1 MAKTDWDS
9 AAKLFALENERTGI
23 SVQDWCERNGLNYQ
37 SARRYLKS
45 RGQSP
50 SSKKDSRVQAPNGK
64 SKSSKTAQTAQKPVR
79 KTNAQISSAQINE
92 CASAQ
97 SEDDFDDDIEVDVK
111 STESDKPEYKGR
123 DEKGRFLKGE
133 YEGNPNPSH
142 SFPMGHTHS
151 LKHGGYATLIRNP
164 EDLEVADEAEIIGLI
179 AERRMYR
186 ARIASA
192 LRTINDLEGQIEEG
206 IDEPDKISSMLRL
219 IAAAN
224 NSIERCVGR
233 VESLTKTLSSI
244 RIDDVNG
251 PRLVAD
257 HKRIVAAEGKL
268 LAETDKLGRK
278 STAESV
284 TFQLDW

>member
-1 MAKTDWDS
+1 MAAEQRDW
-9 AAKLFALENERTGI
+9 AALAEQYSIDYEAEQI
-23 SVQDWCERNGLNYQ
+23 SPADWCERNHLPYGT
-37 SARRYLKS
+37 AKRYISLKAAKKACELRNS
-45 RGQSP
+45 RA
-50 SSKKDSRVQAPNGK
+50 KKTRP
-64 SKSSKTAQTAQKPVR
+64 
-79 KTNAQISSAQINE
+79 
-92 CASAQ
+92 
-97 SEDDFDDDIEVDVK
+97 
-111 STESDKPEYKGR
+111 GR
-123 DEKGRFLKGE
+123 NEKGHFIKGHQIPE
-133 YEGNPNPSH
+133 CTGQNMDNLVNFEK
-142 SFPMGHTHS
+142 GHTHS
-151 LKHGGYATLIRNP
+151 LKHGGYAKLIRNP

-206 IDEPDKISSMLRL
+206 IDDTDKISSMIRL

-251 PRLVAD
+251 PRLAAD

-284 TFQLDW
+284 TYQLDW

>member
-1 MAKTDWDS
+1 MAAEQRDW
-9 AAKLFALENERTGI
+9 AALAEQYSIDYEAEQI
-23 SVQDWCERNGLNYQ
+23 SPADWCERNHLPYGT
-37 SARRYLKS
+37 AKRYISIKAAKKACELRNS
-45 RGQSP
+45 RA
-50 SSKKDSRVQAPNGK
+50 KKTRP
-64 SKSSKTAQTAQKPVR
+64 
-79 KTNAQISSAQINE
+79 
-92 CASAQ
+92 
-97 SEDDFDDDIEVDVK
+97 
-111 STESDKPEYKGR
+111 GR
-123 DEKGRFLKGE
+123 NEKGHFIKGHQIPE
-133 YEGNPNPSH
+133 CTGKNMDNLVNFEK
-142 SFPMGHTHS
+142 GHTHS
-151 LKHGGYATLIRNP
+151 LKHGGYAKLIRNP

-206 IDEPDKISSMLRL
+206 IDDPDKISSMIRL

-251 PRLVAD
+251 PRLAAD

-284 TFQLDW
+284 TYQLDW

>member
-1 MAKTDWDS
+1 MAAEQRDW
-9 AAKLFALENERTGI
+9 AALAEQYSIDYEAEQI
-23 SVQDWCERNGLNYQ
+23 SPADWCERNHLPYGT
-37 SARRYLKS
+37 AKRYISIKAAKKACELRNS
-45 RGQSP
+45 RA
-50 SSKKDSRVQAPNGK
+50 KKTRP
-64 SKSSKTAQTAQKPVR
+64 
-79 KTNAQISSAQINE
+79 
-92 CASAQ
+92 
-97 SEDDFDDDIEVDVK
+97 
-111 STESDKPEYKGR
+111 GR
-123 DEKGRFLKGE
+123 NEKGHFIKGHQIPE
-133 YEGNPNPSH
+133 CTGQNMDNLVNFEK
-142 SFPMGHTHS
+142 GHTHS
-151 LKHGGYATLIRNP
+151 LKHGGYAKLIRNP

-192 LRTINDLEGQIEEG
+192 LRTINELEGQIEEG
-206 IDEPDKISSMLRL
+206 IDDPDKISSMIRL

-251 PRLVAD
+251 PRLAAD

-284 TFQLDW
+284 TYQLDW

>member
-1 MAKTDWDS
+1 MTAKKNPPPKPKPGRN
-9 AAKLFALENERTGI
+9 AKGHFIKGHQIPECTGQNMDNL
-23 SVQDWCERNGLNYQ
+23 VN
-37 SARRYLKS
+37 
-45 RGQSP
+45 
-50 SSKKDSRVQAPNGK
+50 
-64 SKSSKTAQTAQKPVR
+64 
-79 KTNAQISSAQINE
+79 
-92 CASAQ
+92 
-97 SEDDFDDDIEVDVK
+97 F
-111 STESDKPEYKGR
+111 
-123 DEKGRFLKGE
+123 EK
-133 YEGNPNPSH
+133 
-142 SFPMGHTHS
+142 GHTHS
-151 LKHGGYATLIRNP
+151 LKHGGYAKLIRNP

-192 LRTINDLEGQIEEG
+192 LRTINELEGQIEEG
-206 IDEPDKISSMLRL
+206 IDDPHKIASMIRL

-251 PRLVAD
+251 PRLAAD

-284 TFQLDW
+284 TYQLDW

>member
-97 SEDDFDDDIEVDVK
+97 SEDDFDDDI
-111 STESDKPEYKGR
+111 
-123 DEKGRFLKGE
+123 
-133 YEGNPNPSH
+133 
-142 SFPMGHTHS
+142 PM
-151 LKHGGYATLIRNP
+151 
-164 EDLEVADEAEIIGLI
+164 
-179 AERRMYR
+179 
-186 ARIASA
+186 
-192 LRTINDLEGQIEEG
+192 
-206 IDEPDKISSMLRL
+206 
-219 IAAAN
+219 
-224 NSIERCVGR
+224 
-233 VESLTKTLSSI
+233 
-244 RIDDVNG
+244 
-251 PRLVAD
+251 
-257 HKRIVAAEGKL
+257 
-268 LAETDKLGRK
+268 
-278 STAESV
+278 
-284 TFQLDW
+284 

>member
-1 MAKTDWDS
+1 MTAKKNTP
-9 AAKLFALENERTGI
+9 AKPKPGRNAKGHFVKGHQIPECTGKNMDNL
-23 SVQDWCERNGLNYQ
+23 VN
-37 SARRYLKS
+37 
-45 RGQSP
+45 
-50 SSKKDSRVQAPNGK
+50 
-64 SKSSKTAQTAQKPVR
+64 
-79 KTNAQISSAQINE
+79 
-92 CASAQ
+92 
-97 SEDDFDDDIEVDVK
+97 F
-111 STESDKPEYKGR
+111 
-123 DEKGRFLKGE
+123 EK
-133 YEGNPNPSH
+133 
-142 SFPMGHTHS
+142 GHTHS

-251 PRLVAD
+251 PRLAAD

-284 TFQLDW
+284 IFQLDW

>member
-1 MAKTDWDS
+1 MAAEQRDW
-9 AAKLFALENERTGI
+9 AALAEQYSIDYEAEQI
-23 SVQDWCERNGLNYQ
+23 SPADWCERNHLPYGT
-37 SARRYLKS
+37 AKRYISLKAAKKACELRNS
-45 RGQSP
+45 RA
-50 SSKKDSRVQAPNGK
+50 KKTRP
-64 SKSSKTAQTAQKPVR
+64 
-79 KTNAQISSAQINE
+79 
-92 CASAQ
+92 
-97 SEDDFDDDIEVDVK
+97 
-111 STESDKPEYKGR
+111 GR
-123 DEKGRFLKGE
+123 NEKGHFIKGHQIPE
-133 YEGNPNPSH
+133 CTGQNMDNLVNFEK
-142 SFPMGHTHS
+142 GHTHS
-151 LKHGGYATLIRNP
+151 LKHGGYAKLIRNP

-206 IDEPDKISSMLRL
+206 IDDPDKIASMIRL

-251 PRLVAD
+251 PRLAAD

-284 TFQLDW
+284 TYQLDW

>member
-251 PRLVAD
+251 PRLAAD

-284 TFQLDW
+284 IYQLDW

>member
-1 MAKTDWDS
+1 MAAEQRDW
-9 AAKLFALENERTGI
+9 AALAEQYSIDYEAEQI
-23 SVQDWCERNGLNYQ
+23 SPADWCERNHLPYGT
-37 SARRYLKS
+37 AKRYISLKAAKKACELRNS
-45 RGQSP
+45 RA
-50 SSKKDSRVQAPNGK
+50 KKTRP
-64 SKSSKTAQTAQKPVR
+64 
-79 KTNAQISSAQINE
+79 
-92 CASAQ
+92 
-97 SEDDFDDDIEVDVK
+97 
-111 STESDKPEYKGR
+111 GR
-123 DEKGRFLKGE
+123 NEKGHFIKGHQIPE
-133 YEGNPNPSH
+133 CTGQNMDNLVNFEK
-142 SFPMGHTHS
+142 GHTHS
-151 LKHGGYATLIRNP
+151 LKHGGYAKLIRNP

-192 LRTINDLEGQIEEG
+192 LRTINELEGQIEEG
-206 IDEPDKISSMLRL
+206 IDDPDKISSMIRL

-244 RIDDVNG
+244 RIDDING
-251 PRLVAD
+251 PRLAAD

-284 TFQLDW
+284 TYQLDW

>member
-1 MAKTDWDS
+1 MTAKKNPPPKPKPGRN
-9 AAKLFALENERTGI
+9 AKGHFIKGHQIPECTGQNMDNL
-23 SVQDWCERNGLNYQ
+23 VN
-37 SARRYLKS
+37 
-45 RGQSP
+45 
-50 SSKKDSRVQAPNGK
+50 
-64 SKSSKTAQTAQKPVR
+64 
-79 KTNAQISSAQINE
+79 
-92 CASAQ
+92 
-97 SEDDFDDDIEVDVK
+97 F
-111 STESDKPEYKGR
+111 
-123 DEKGRFLKGE
+123 EK
-133 YEGNPNPSH
+133 
-142 SFPMGHTHS
+142 GHTHS
-151 LKHGGYATLIRNP
+151 LKHGGYAKLIRNP

-192 LRTINDLEGQIEEG
+192 LRTINELEGQIEEG
-206 IDEPDKISSMLRL
+206 IDDPDKISSMIRL

-233 VESLTKTLSSI
+233 VESLTMTLSSI

-251 PRLVAD
+251 PRLAAD

-284 TFQLDW
+284 TYQLDW

>member
-1 MAKTDWDS
+1 MAAEQRDW
-9 AAKLFALENERTGI
+9 AALAEQYSIDYEAEQI
-23 SVQDWCERNGLNYQ
+23 SPADWCERNHLPYGT
-37 SARRYLKS
+37 AKRYISLKAAKKACELRNS
-45 RGQSP
+45 RA
-50 SSKKDSRVQAPNGK
+50 KKTRP
-64 SKSSKTAQTAQKPVR
+64 
-79 KTNAQISSAQINE
+79 
-92 CASAQ
+92 
-97 SEDDFDDDIEVDVK
+97 
-111 STESDKPEYKGR
+111 GR
-123 DEKGRFLKGE
+123 NEKGHFLKGHQIPE
-133 YEGNPNPSH
+133 CTGQNMDNLVNFEK
-142 SFPMGHTHS
+142 GHTHS
-151 LKHGGYATLIRNP
+151 LKHGGYAKLIRNP

-206 IDEPDKISSMLRL
+206 IDDPDKISSMIRL

-251 PRLVAD
+251 PRLAAD

-284 TFQLDW
+284 TYQLDW

>member
-1 MAKTDWDS
+1 MAKNYDWE
-9 AAKLFALENERTGI
+9 ALLKQYAIDYEAETI
-23 SVQDWCERNGLNYQ
+23 SPAEWCERVGLPY
-37 SARRYLKS
+37 
-45 RGQSP
+45 
-50 SSKKDSRVQAPNGK
+50 
-64 SKSSKTAQTAQKPVR
+64 
-79 KTNAQISSAQINE
+79 SSAKRYIT
-92 CASAQ
+92 
-97 SEDDFDDDIEVDVK
+97 VK
-111 STESDKPEYKGR
+111 AAKTEIALRNSQAKKKTPKPGR
-123 DEKGRFLKGE
+123 DERGYFLKGHQIPE
-133 YEGNPNPSH
+133 CTGQNMDNLVNFEK
-142 SFPMGHTHS
+142 GHTHS
-151 LKHGGYATLIRNP
+151 LKHGGYAKLIRNP

-192 LRTINDLEGQIEEG
+192 LRTINELEGQIEEG
-206 IDEPDKISSMLRL
+206 IDDPDKISSMIRL

-251 PRLVAD
+251 PRLAAD

-284 TFQLDW
+284 TYQLDW

>member
-1 MAKTDWDS
+1 MAAEQRDW
-9 AAKLFALENERTGI
+9 AALAEQYSIDYEAEQI
-23 SVQDWCERNGLNYQ
+23 SPADWCERNHLPYGT
-37 SARRYLKS
+37 AKRYISLKAAKKACELRNS
-45 RGQSP
+45 RA
-50 SSKKDSRVQAPNGK
+50 KKTRP
-64 SKSSKTAQTAQKPVR
+64 
-79 KTNAQISSAQINE
+79 
-92 CASAQ
+92 
-97 SEDDFDDDIEVDVK
+97 
-111 STESDKPEYKGR
+111 GR
-123 DEKGRFLKGE
+123 NEKGHFIKGHQIPE
-133 YEGNPNPSH
+133 CTGQNMDNLVNFEK
-142 SFPMGHTHS
+142 GHTHS
-151 LKHGGYATLIRNP
+151 LKHGGYAKLIRNP

-192 LRTINDLEGQIEEG
+192 LRTINELEGQIEEG
-206 IDEPDKISSMLRL
+206 IDDPDKIASMIRL

-251 PRLVAD
+251 PRLAAD

-284 TFQLDW
+284 TYQLDW

>member
-1 MAKTDWDS
+1 MTAKKNPPPKPKPGRN
-9 AAKLFALENERTGI
+9 AKGHFIKGHQIPECTGQNMDNL
-23 SVQDWCERNGLNYQ
+23 VN
-37 SARRYLKS
+37 
-45 RGQSP
+45 
-50 SSKKDSRVQAPNGK
+50 
-64 SKSSKTAQTAQKPVR
+64 
-79 KTNAQISSAQINE
+79 
-92 CASAQ
+92 
-97 SEDDFDDDIEVDVK
+97 F
-111 STESDKPEYKGR
+111 
-123 DEKGRFLKGE
+123 EK
-133 YEGNPNPSH
+133 
-142 SFPMGHTHS
+142 GHTHS
-151 LKHGGYATLIRNP
+151 LKHGGYAKLIRNP

-192 LRTINDLEGQIEEG
+192 LRTINELEGQIEEG
-206 IDEPDKISSMLRL
+206 IDDQDKISSMIRL

-251 PRLVAD
+251 PRLAAD

-284 TFQLDW
+284 TYQLDW

>member
-1 MAKTDWDS
+1 MAAEQRDW
-9 AAKLFALENERTGI
+9 AALAEQYSIDYEAEQI
-23 SVQDWCERNGLNYQ
+23 SPADWCERNHLPYGT
-37 SARRYLKS
+37 AKRYISLKAAKKACELRNS
-45 RGQSP
+45 RA
-50 SSKKDSRVQAPNGK
+50 KKTRP
-64 SKSSKTAQTAQKPVR
+64 
-79 KTNAQISSAQINE
+79 
-92 CASAQ
+92 
-97 SEDDFDDDIEVDVK
+97 
-111 STESDKPEYKGR
+111 GR
-123 DEKGRFLKGE
+123 NEKGHFVKGHQIPE
-133 YEGNPNPSH
+133 CTGKNMDNLVNFEK
-142 SFPMGHTHS
+142 GHTHS
-151 LKHGGYATLIRNP
+151 LKHGGYANLIRNP

-192 LRTINDLEGQIEEG
+192 LRTINELEGQIEEG
-206 IDEPDKISSMLRL
+206 IDDPDKISSMIRL

-251 PRLVAD
+251 PRLAAD

-284 TFQLDW
+284 TYQLDW

>member
-9 AAKLFALENERTGI
+9 AAKLFAMENDRTGI
-23 SVQDWCERNGLNYQ
+23 SVQDWCEQNGLNYQ

-79 KTNAQISSAQINE
+79 KTNAQISSAQIGE
-92 CASAQ
+92 CANAQ
-97 SEDDFDDDIEVDVK
+97 IEPEFDDDVELGDDDSPK
-111 STESDKPEYKGR
+111 RKGR
-123 DEKGRFLKGE
+123 DSSGRFVKGE
-133 YEGNPNPSH
+133 YEGNPNPPNQ
-142 SFPMGHTHS
+142 FEPKNQAAV
-151 LKHGGYATLIRNP
+151 KHGGYAKLIRNP

-192 LRTINDLEGQIEEG
+192 LRTINELEGQIEEG
-206 IDEPDKISSMLRL
+206 IDDPDKISSMIRL

-251 PRLVAD
+251 PRLAAD

-284 TFQLDW
+284 TYQLDW

>member
-1 MAKTDWDS
+1 MAAEQRDW
-9 AAKLFALENERTGI
+9 AALAEQYSIDYEAEQI
-23 SVQDWCERNGLNYQ
+23 SPADWCERNHLPYGT
-37 SARRYLKS
+37 AKRYISLKAAKKACELRNS
-45 RGQSP
+45 RA
-50 SSKKDSRVQAPNGK
+50 KKTRP
-64 SKSSKTAQTAQKPVR
+64 
-79 KTNAQISSAQINE
+79 
-92 CASAQ
+92 
-97 SEDDFDDDIEVDVK
+97 
-111 STESDKPEYKGR
+111 GR
-123 DEKGRFLKGE
+123 NEKGHFIKGHQIPE
-133 YEGNPNPSH
+133 CTGQNMDNLVNFEK
-142 SFPMGHTHS
+142 GHTHS
-151 LKHGGYATLIRNP
+151 LKHGGYAKLIRNP

-206 IDEPDKISSMLRL
+206 IDDPDKISSMIRL

-251 PRLVAD
+251 PRLAAD

-284 TFQLDW
+284 TYQLDW